1 MKILITG
8 AKGFVGRALSAEL
21 KGKKHAV
28 HEFDRSK
35 GHNILDKL
43 SLLNSMEGI
52 DCVVHL
58 AAAMEGT
65 KKEIYKTNVEGTR
78 NVIRAAVAQ
87 KVKKL
92 IFMSS
97 TAVYGFTSA
106 AVHEESKLNPKNEY
120 EKSKVEGEML
130 VLEAKE
136 KLDVCIVRSAM
147 VFGANEY
154 WKKMF
159 KMLEKKYPLPCSGR
173 NKFQVI
179 YVNELARAIATVI
192 EKGKS
197 GEIYLVSGKEQPTLN
212 EFCEMVQEE
221 LGIEK
226 GVKHIPSW
234 AGVALGKV
242 IGIQLL
248 NTENIRHISKER
260 HYKIEKIEKLGFKQE
275 TSLKTAIKNVA
286 KEFEKQKS

>member
-8 AKGFVGRALSAEL
+8 ARGFVGRALSEEL
-21 KGKKHAV
+21 SIQKHAV
-28 HEFDRSK
+28 YEFDRSK

-43 SLLNSMEGI
+43 SLLNAMEGI

-65 KKEIYKTNVEGTR
+65 KEEIHKTNVEGTR
-78 NVIRAAVAQ
+78 NVLKAAIAQ

-97 TAVYGFTSA
+97 TAVYGFTNT
-106 AVHEESKLNPKNEY
+106 AVHEESDLNPENDY
-120 EKSKVEGEML
+120 EKSKVEGEIII
-130 VLEAKE
+130 LEAKE
-136 KLDVCIVRSAM
+136 KLDVCVVRSAM

-179 YVNELARAIATVI
+179 YVTELARAIAAVI

-212 EFCEMVQEE
+212 EFCEMIQEE
-221 LGIEK
+221 LGLKK
-226 GVKHIPSW
+226 GVQHIPSW
-234 AGVALGKV
+234 AGIALGHV
-242 IGIQLL
+242 IGIKLL
-248 NTENIRHISKER
+248 NQDNIRHISKER

-275 TSLKTAIKNVA
+275 ITLKNAIKNVA